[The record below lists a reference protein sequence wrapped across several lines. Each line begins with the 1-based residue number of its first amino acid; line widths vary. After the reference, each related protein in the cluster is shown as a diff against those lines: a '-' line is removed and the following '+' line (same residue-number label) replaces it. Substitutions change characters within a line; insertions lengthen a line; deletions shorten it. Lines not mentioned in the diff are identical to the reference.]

1 MGNGVRPNEAGAAG
15 SILDKELLAKG
26 FAQSFAIG
34 PRQQIVG
41 SAGGKWND
49 DPNWSRRPFGC
60 NGRAEA
66 KSSRCCDQSH
76 GLDE

>member
-15 SILDKELLAKG
+15 SILDKELLANG

-34 PRQQIVG
+34 PCAEQIVG

-49 DPNWSRRPFGC
+49 DPNWFPTAIRLQWQ
-60 NGRAEA
+60 GRS
-66 KSSRCCDQSH
+66 KSSRS
-76 GLDE
+76 L